1 MTNVRRRTR
10 LAAASHPGRVLSVI
24 GRSRQRSFERSS
36 SPHASTERFPVSMR
50 QPTRP
55 FITAYKGR
63 SSKSRTANPWK
74 IEETENADGSPS
86 LNEPSPSA
94 YREIE
99 RDPSYLAAL
108 DAADAVFG
116 GKAAELPQ
124 IPPPSTGRQGRVLP
138 NLLQNDAASAPPAR
152 AESNR
157 KRRVGRPAKVK
168 EAVQAEP
175 KKAKPRTVAV
185 APTPPVQ
192 RAKEREPAIVPDR
205 SSRAKRTIQKKW
217 VWKTELKAGENW
229 KRRLSRFAR

>member
-1 MTNVRRRTR
+1 
-10 LAAASHPGRVLSVI
+10 
-24 GRSRQRSFERSS
+24 
-36 SPHASTERFPVSMR
+36 MR
-50 QPTRP
+50 PTRP

-63 SSKSRTANPWK
+63 SSKSRTVNPWK
-74 IEETENADGSPS
+74 IEETENTDGRSSPK
-86 LNEPSPSA
+86 EPSPSA

-124 IPPPSTGRQGRVLP
+124 MQPPSTGRQGRVLP
-138 NLLQNDAASAPPAR
+138 NLLQNDAASAPPAS

-157 KRRVGRPAKVK
+157 KRRVGRPAKVA
-168 EAVQAEP
+168 EPIRAEP
-175 KKAKPRTVAV
+175 KKPKPRTVAV

-192 RAKEREPAIVPDR
+192 RAKEREPAIVPDG
-205 SSRAKRTIQKKW
+205 SSRSTRTIQKKW

-229 KRRLSRFAR
+229 KRRMSRFAR